1 MSIVA
6 FIACAA
12 LGAYGAVKGA
22 RIFLH
27 GERGA
32 LVFTPLGAFFYIGSG
47 IFAYTLFLVA
57 SKAEGN
63 GGPAEAAPLLM
74 IGPVLVFPYALYLV
88 GFAVT
93 LGAKFF
99 SVEDSVEPV
108 RSYDKGDAAMQRKA
122 YAQAAALYRLDLE
135 RWPGDLEATL
145 RLARALEAGGDA
157 GGAARELE
165 AAHRARLNG
174 GAVHDGGITRPDVKL
189 LEERKRQRNEGI
201 VILACALGDLYAQQL
216 AKPGLARSVY
226 EETLERC
233 YGYPGTDA
241 LRQRLKRLEAAAAEP
256 LAEPEPKPERI
267 ALD

>member
-1 MSIVA
+1 MSIIA
-6 FIACAA
+6 FFMCVA
-12 LGAYGAVKGA
+12 LGAYGAVKAA

-32 LVFTPLGAFFYIGSG
+32 LVFTPLGAFFYISSA

-57 SKAEGN
+57 SKAEGS
-63 GGPAEAAPLLM
+63 GSPADAAPILL
-74 IGPVLVFPYALYLV
+74 IGPFLVFPYALYLA

-99 SVEDSVEPV
+99 SVEGSIAPA

-135 RWPGDLEATL
+135 RWPGDLDATL
-145 RLARALEAGGDA
+145 RLARALEAGGDVQS
-157 GGAARELE
+157 AARELE
-165 AAHRARLNG
+165 TAHRARLNAG
-174 GAVHDGGITRPDVKL
+174 PDLDGGITRPDVKL

-201 VILACALGDLYAQQL
+201 VILACALGDLYTQQL
-216 AKPGLARSVY
+216 AQPGLARNVY

-233 YGYPGTDA
+233 YGYSGVEP
-241 LRQRLKRLEAAAAEP
+241 LRQRLKRLEAAASEP
-256 LAEPEPKPERI
+256 QAEPEPERI